1 MLGIMGMIGGGGGLG
16 SMIPQLLQT
25 AQQMLP
31 QQSGGAEQCS
41 QGGGQDIVAQLFQQ
55 ALQLAQGQGQ
65 GQG

>member
-1 MLGIMGMIGGGGGLG
+1 MLGILGMMGGGGGLG
-16 SMIPQLLQT
+16 SLLQT
-25 AQQMLP
+25 AQQILP

-41 QGGGQDIVAQLFQQ
+41 QGGGQDIVALFQQ